1 MLARMAGRTAAWLAG
16 MGALLF
22 GVAETWD
29 WPGAWAFLGLMGV
42 LSLGVGAWLAR
53 HDPELLAERL
63 SPLWQPGQQRWDKM
77 LLAAVALLVVAWLAA
92 MALDAG
98 RWHLSHMPGWLQ
110 IVGAT
115 GPVASVWLSC
125 LVFRANRFAAPVV
138 KLQAS
143 RGHAVATGGPYAVV
157 RHPMY
162 AGALFFCAGMPLL
175 LGSWGGLAFVPA
187 LMAVLALRAVLE
199 ERLLILELPGYAAY
213 AGKVRYRLVP
223 GVW

>member
-162 AGALFFCAGMPLL
+162 AGALFFFAGLPLL
-175 LGSWGGLAFVPA
+175 LGSWWGLAFVPA